1 MKRAVIPG
9 SYDPITNGHVDLIMR
24 AASLFDE
31 VIVAIFDHPDKK
43 SFFSLEEHIGFIDEA
58 CRKYG
63 NVKTDSFGGLLI
75 DYVKEKDID
84 VIARGVRNV
93 RDFDYEYELA
103 QIYAKTGNAE
113 MLLLPSR
120 GENAHVSSSMVREL
134 IKYDRDP
141 SDFIPFEWK
150 NK

>member
-9 SYDPITNGHVDLIMR
+9 SYDPITNGHVDLIGR

-43 SFFSLEEHIGFIDEA
+43 SFFSLEERIGFIDEA

-84 VIARGVRNV
+84 VIVRGVRNV

-113 MLLLPSR
+113 TILLPSR

-141 SDFIPFEWK
+141 SEFLPFEWK
-150 NK
+150 K

>member
-9 SYDPITNGHVDLIMR
+9 SYDPITKGHTDLIER
-24 AASLFDE
+24 ASALFDE
-31 VIVAIFDHPDKK
+31 VIVAVFDHPDKK
-43 SFFSLEEHIGFIDEA
+43 SFFSLEDRMNFIREA
-58 CRKYG
+58 CESYP

-75 DYVKEKDID
+75 EYVKENNID
-84 VIARGVRNV
+84 VIVRGVRNV

-103 QIYAKTGNAE
+103 QIYSKTGNAE
-113 MLLLPSR
+113 MVLLPSR

-141 SDFIPFEWK
+141 SEFLPFKWK
-150 NK
+150 K